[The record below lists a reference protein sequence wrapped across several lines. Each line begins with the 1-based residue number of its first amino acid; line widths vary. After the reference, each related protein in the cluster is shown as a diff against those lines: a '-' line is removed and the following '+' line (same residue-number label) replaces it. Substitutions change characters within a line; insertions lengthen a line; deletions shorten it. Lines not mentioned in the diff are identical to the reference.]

1 VDAAAEKAVDAKFKF
16 TWDPIN
22 QILYITTED
31 YEEKVEDT
39 EGE

>member
-1 VDAAAEKAVDAKFKF
+1 VDAKFKF

-31 YEEKVEDT
+31 YEENVEDT